1 MAQFVRMVL
10 RSQSSEA
17 RLDCSVVGERG
28 DAQRAVKVAADLDIM
43 ERVVEGVEEVAG
55 YY

>member
-17 RLDCSVVGERG
+17 RLDCPVVGERG
-28 DAQRAVKVAADLDIM
+28 DSQRAVKVAGDLDI
-43 ERVVEGVEEVAG
+43 VEGIVESVEEVAG
-55 YY
+55 NY

>member
-17 RLDCSVVGERG
+17 RLDCPVVGERG